1 MLDRFL
7 ASLEASVRDVLLAG
21 VAAASGYLMAREV
34 PKTGPEF
41 KALLVGAPYTA
52 LRAAVAFAVTLLR
65 K

>member
-34 PKTGPEF
+34 PKTGVEF
-41 KALLVGAPYTA
+41 KALLVGALYAA